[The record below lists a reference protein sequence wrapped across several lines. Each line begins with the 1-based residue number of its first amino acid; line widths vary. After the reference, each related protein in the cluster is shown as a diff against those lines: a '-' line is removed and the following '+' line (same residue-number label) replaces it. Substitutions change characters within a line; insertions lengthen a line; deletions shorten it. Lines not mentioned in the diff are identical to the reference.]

1 MAWYSNCSSV
11 LRRWSALTEKPL
23 PDKGFAS
30 FADKF
35 CTESFQ
41 IRLADPELVSIL
53 DGTCNAGLKADV
65 LGGKWDSASPTEEQ
79 QLEAKR
85 QAELQQLF
93 DAKPVAEGSQNLTLQ
108 MQMRALNP
116 QLTAQVEQEALAN
129 STRAPHAEKERLQET
144 AAQVEARH
152 RSLIKGMNT
161 AQGEQARR
169 VFR

>member
-23 PDKGFAS
+23 PDEGFAS

-79 QLEAKR
+79 QIEAKR

-93 DAKPVAEGSQNLTLQ
+93 DAKPFAEGSQNLTLQ

-116 QLTAQVEQEALAN
+116 RLAAQEQEKALRD
-129 STRAPHAEKERLQET
+129 STFAPHGQKERMQDT
-144 AAQVEARH
+144 AAQA
-152 RSLIKGMNT
+152 
-161 AQGEQARR
+161 QARLASMR
-169 VFR
+169 LR